1 MFHVELMSKAK
12 PNKIL
17 QATDYLVS
25 REIFNIHWDD
35 ERQIAWTDVQ
45 HLETLDPYYESSE
58 YISHQSKPHS
68 LIQQLYVRA
77 RSLMLN
83 YKYMLLKKHINSN
96 SHILDVGCG
105 TGSFLSY
112 MRKKGCQVH
121 GVEKNAKARN
131 ICLENNLDVETTET
145 NLSPNSFD
153 AITLWH
159 VLEHL
164 PKPEMHLSNYLNLL
178 KSNGILAIAVPNFES
193 HDLIYYQNAW
203 AALDVPRH
211 LWHFTPNGLINM
223 ANQNGFELIKKK
235 PLRLDVFYISYLS
248 EKNVGKSFPLL
259 RGILKGMG
267 FSLKTFFTSKHS
279 SWVYVFK
286 KQTL

>member
-45 HLETLDPYYESSE
+45 HLETLDPYYESSD

-68 LIQQLYVRA
+68 LIQQLYVKA

-112 MRKKGCQVH
+112 MRKK
-121 GVEKNAKARN
+121 
-131 ICLENNLDVETTET
+131 DVKCMGLKRTPKQETFA
-145 NLSPNSFD
+145 LK
-153 AITLWH
+153 IT
-159 VLEHL
+159 
-164 PKPEMHLSNYLNLL
+164 
-178 KSNGILAIAVPNFES
+178 
-193 HDLIYYQNAW
+193 
-203 AALDVPRH
+203 
-211 LWHFTPNGLINM
+211 
-223 ANQNGFELIKKK
+223 
-235 PLRLDVFYISYLS
+235 
-248 EKNVGKSFPLL
+248 
-259 RGILKGMG
+259 
-267 FSLKTFFTSKHS
+267 
-279 SWVYVFK
+279 
-286 KQTL
+286 